1 MNISEKFCF
10 CTLAVGNRYRTHA
23 RMLASDIQQHSPAT
37 SFIVLTDQPTDFEEY
52 AHVIAVKHR
61 LQSVQGYHD
70 KRCVLEK
77 ALTLF
82 DTCVYLDSD
91 MRILGAVPEKMK
103 WLPGITARTGCNILQ
118 HNASS
123 SERKALP
130 VINQVATKLNINLQ
144 QTLWFHEFMFVV
156 KKQDGAEAEFLK
168 LWQTISYFFEMQGI
182 YGAEG
187 NVMGL
192 AASLSGLNVRFDSED
207 RFPFFKDNIE
217 KVRIKK
223 GQSNLKE
230 KQIYFDIHKKIEYP
244 ELPIWRK
251 VIDKL
256 IAKSVF
262 LYRLF
267 RLRTFVKQDL
277 GF

>member
-1 MNISEKFCF
+1 MSEKFCF

-23 RMLASDIQQHSPAT
+23 RMLANDIQQHSPAT

-91 MRILGAVPEKMK
+91 MRILGAVPEGME

-118 HNASS
+118 HNSS
-123 SERKALP
+123 SSQRRALP
-130 VINQVATKLNINLQ
+130 VINQVATKLDINLQ
-144 QTLWFHEFMFVV
+144 ETLWFHEFMFAV
-156 KKQDGAEAEFLK
+156 KKQDGAEVEFFK
-168 LWQTISYFFEMQGI
+168 FWQKISYFFEKQGI

-192 AASLSGLNVRFDSED
+192 AATLSGLNVRFDSED

-217 KVRIKK
+217 KIRIKK
-223 GQSNLKE
+223 GQSNLEE
-230 KQIYFDIHKKIEYP
+230 KQIYFDIHKNIEYP
-244 ELPIWRK
+244 KRSILK
-251 VIDKL
+251 KAIDKL
-256 IAKSVF
+256 IKKIVF

-267 RLRTFVKQDL
+267 RLRTVQKQNLD
-277 GF
+277 F